1 MIYTNLDKLRE
12 INKKEEYEKSKQ
24 DEDKKKQEAD
34 SAMKLLKDS
43 QMFESILMQKE
54 EEINKVAKDLSK
66 AVMARA
72 QGGFDRSIV
81 VETKPQ

>member
-43 QMFESILMQKE
+43 
-54 EEINKVAKDLSK
+54 
-66 AVMARA
+66 
-72 QGGFDRSIV
+72 
-81 VETKPQ
+81 

>member
-1 MIYTNLDKLRE
+1 
-12 INKKEEYEKSKQ
+12 
-24 DEDKKKQEAD
+24 
-34 SAMKLLKDS
+34 
-43 QMFESILMQKE
+43 MFESILMQKE